1 MAEAGGSMSQEII
14 SVLNYLGEQLG
25 VAIDWTSEN
34 VWPQVVDILG
44 RYRLMEIINMGLW
57 MVFEFSVVLIAVIV
71 FVKGVKA
78 YKTVNKTKG
87 SNFWWEQCYYGS
99 IELSFEGGFL
109 MVIMG
114 FTGVAFLVAF
124 SVNIGEILKW
134 IIVPEIKY
142 LEMLKGLM
150 A

>member
-1 MAEAGGSMSQEII
+1 MSQEII

-44 RYRLMEIINMGLW
+44 RYRLMEIIKMGLW
-57 MVFEFSVVLIAVIV
+57 MALEFGVILIAVIV
-71 FVKGVKA
+71 FIKGAKA
-78 YKTVNKTKG
+78 YKTVNETNE
-87 SNFWWEQCYYGS
+87 SNFGWNRLYYGS
-99 IELSFEGGFL
+99 FL
-109 MVIMG
+109 MVVMG
-114 FTGVAFLVAF
+114 FAGIIFLVAF
-124 SVNIGEILKW
+124 SVDIGEILKW

>member
-1 MAEAGGSMSQEII
+1 MSQEII
-14 SVLNYLGEQLG
+14 SVLNYLGEQIG

-44 RYRLMEIINMGLW
+44 RYRLMEIIKMGLR
-57 MVFEFSVVLIAVIV
+57 MALEFGVILAALIV
-71 FVKGVKA
+71 FIKSIKA
-78 YKTVNKTKG
+78 YKTINKTKEN
-87 SNFWWEQCYYGS
+87 NFWWEQRYDG
-99 IELSFEGGFL
+99 SFELTFEGVGL

-114 FTGVAFLVAF
+114 FAGVAFLVAF
-124 SVNIGEILKW
+124 SVDIGEILKW

-150 A
+150 T

>member
-1 MAEAGGSMSQEII
+1 MSQEII

-34 VWPQVVDILG
+34 VWPQVMDILG

-57 MVFEFSVVLIAVIV
+57 MVFELSVVLIAVIV
-71 FVKGVKA
+71 FIKGAKA
-78 YKTVNKTKG
+78 YKTVNKTKE
-87 SNFWWEQCYYGS
+87 SNFWWDRLYDGS
-99 IELSFEGGFL
+99 IELSFEGSFL

-114 FTGVAFLVAF
+114 FAGVAFLVAF
-124 SVNIGEILKW
+124 SVGIGEILKW